1 MLTLLGE
8 CHLWSVRDELRIKST
23 DLGAFRYT
31 RNRELQQQNAELT
44 AIAKRDYTERRNGVT
59 VLKNS
64 RKAPG
69 RLKDNIKR
77 LEELLRSYKIVHTE
91 WRDAAQ
97 VLLLFANGIIAYISV
112 DAATGDILRMVY
124 EKYFVGKLASEVI
137 TDAFFTR
144 THIVLAYNTNQLT
157 VVHLQKPNT
166 RLQGPE
172 KISNMDPRI
181 FHVIIP
187 GPSER
192 KLSRHLIVNSSADLF
207 VIWTKSSQ
215 NEVYPWRPTIRDQDR
230 ANIHVFKL
238 KGMQIESVSYCWSE
252 NDPLSVDFLR
262 SAESQI
268 LTVEQKVSRKGE
280 ISAEVCTYEINAG
293 KMQRATV
300 TSIAMGTQI
309 CCHSFSPDQEKL
321 FLGSIDRKICLH
333 DLVQQVTKVTTRI
346 DIIPTQCAWHSDSS
360 IVMVANE
367 RAQFQCFDL
376 ALTPVGNQLQSEDV
390 TPLNLLDLSHYFTIQ
405 PTLLRIAFSHKPDL
419 TQRSLAYGQTDCLL
433 LLHFEQG
440 PLGCLRLFA
449 GAGMRGDIHNSG
461 LTADVLVDKYLSL
474 HQLEKAVNLLM
485 AINWETYGAMCLISL
500 HKIANYVFFRGE
512 AKRARVE
519 LLGKALKTFS
529 DELSEETKD
538 EFSDQVFDLK
548 RRFFFY
554 LLRKQ
559 MYAAAFEIAEDI
571 EDYDLFMDL
580 FNDTKTNVNLL
591 EFATA
596 AFSQAATILHE
607 EEGHGAVVVNGVPT
621 SNLSTNAD
629 YRSESACSQS
639 TYADL
644 QVVQRG
650 KLQHNNKYTKE
661 HLKNYV
667 PPLPSFK
674 SKVFNAEMIKINIPK
689 PELRT
694 ESTQDVI
701 RTRAP
706 PPPPPLP
713 ALRSLK
719 LLQNTTTTNATAVS
733 STLAELSMKSVS
745 DFNNTGMAL
754 SITPPVTLLPWQ
766 QQLPAD
772 AMTPNSINTTTNALL
787 PRLTTS
793 GSSSSAHTQ
802 LTVNSTQLQ
811 TINTTNNSN
820 ALHHATPAV
829 ITENSLPLQQKHM
842 QPLPPTALTPPSIAG
857 VSALQ
862 AGNYKPKY
870 YQHPLVSGT
879 IPPTLVV
886 TTNSEEQQKRLLQK
900 KPTASILSNSSTQQH
915 NGANLVNGGSGG
927 AFANGLNKELQSV
940 GGNSRNAATGEKN
953 KVKFSDTVQVAVV
966 PEIPRKEKPQLP
978 KRNGYSRP
986 LPRNITNPKKEL
998 ADSLPLCHPHDEYLK
1013 DFNPLSAAD
1022 ELPRPPVRSSNR
1034 EETSKSRKSNN
1045 TSQPAIKVVH
1055 FGVV

>member
-8 CHLWSVRDELRIKST
+8 CHLWSIRDEVRIKST

-31 RNRELQQQNAELT
+31 RNREAQQQNTELT
-44 AIAKRDYTERRNGVT
+44 ALAKRDYIERRNGVT

-77 LEELLRSYKIVHTE
+77 LEELLRSYKIVHSE

-97 VLLLFANGIIAYISV
+97 VLLLFANGIIAHICV

-144 THIVLAYNTNQLT
+144 SHIVLAYNTNQLT
-157 VVHLQKPNT
+157 VVHLQKPNA
-166 RLQGPE
+166 RPQGPE

-192 KLSRHLIVNSSADLF
+192 KLSRHLTVNSSADLF

-238 KGMQIESVSYCWSE
+238 KGIQIESVSYCWSE

-280 ISAEVCTYEINAG
+280 ISAEVCTYEIISG

-300 TSIAMGTQI
+300 TSITMGTQI
-309 CCHSFSPDQEKL
+309 CCHAFSPDQEKL
-321 FLGSIDRKICLH
+321 FLGSIDRKLCLH
-333 DLVQQVTKVTTRI
+333 DLVQQVTKVASQI
-346 DIIPTQCAWHSDSS
+346 DIIPTQCAWHPDSS

-419 TQRSLAYGQTDCLL
+419 SQHSLPYVQTDCLL
-433 LLHFEQG
+433 LLHFENG
-440 PLGCLRLFA
+440 PLGCMRLFA

-461 LTADVLVDKYLSL
+461 LTADVLIDKYLSL
-474 HQLEKAVNLLM
+474 NQLEKAVNLLM
-485 AINWETYGAMCLISL
+485 ALNWETYGAMCLISL
-500 HKIANYVFFRGE
+500 HKIANHVLYRGE
-512 AKRARVE
+512 AKRTRVE
-519 LLGKALKTFS
+519 LLGKALKTFT
-529 DELSEETKD
+529 DALSEETKD

-559 MYAAAFEIAEDI
+559 MFAEAFEVAEDI

-580 FNDTKTNVNLL
+580 FNVTKSNANLI
-591 EFATA
+591 EFSAA

-607 EEGHGAVVVNGVPT
+607 EEGHGNGVRGMPA
-621 SNLSTNAD
+621 SNLSLIVD

-639 TYADL
+639 TYSDL
-644 QVVQRG
+644 QIVQR
-650 KLQHNNKYTKE
+650 KKVQRSNYAKE

-674 SKVFNAEMIKINIPK
+674 SKIFSAEMIKINIPK
-689 PELRT
+689 PELRM
-694 ESTQDVI
+694 ENTQDI
-701 RTRAP
+701 LRTRPP

-713 ALRSLK
+713 SLRSIK
-719 LLQNTTTTNATAVS
+719 ISQNATSAAVAAS
-733 STLAELSMKSVS
+733 STLAELSMKSGS
-745 DFNNTGMAL
+745 DLNNTAMVHVAAP
-754 SITPPVTLLPWQ
+754 SVTLLPWQ

-772 AMTPNSINTTTNALL
+772 AKTPISMPAHTTTAML
-787 PRLTTS
+787 PRITTTS
-793 GSSSSAHTQ
+793 
-802 LTVNSTQLQ
+802 NSTHAQ
-811 TINTTNNSN
+811 THLPNN
-820 ALHHATPAV
+820 AATFVHHASPAV
-829 ITENSLPLQQKHM
+829 VAENSLPLPQKLTPIV
-842 QPLPPTALTPPSIAG
+842 QPAALTASTTG
-857 VSALQ
+857 NVSALQ
-862 AGNYKPKY
+862 SGVYKPKY

-879 IPPTLVV
+879 IPPTLVA
-886 TTNSEEQQKRLLQK
+886 TSEEHQKRLLQK
-900 KPTASILSNSSTQQH
+900 KPTASILSNSSTQQQQQ
-915 NGANLVNGGSGG
+915 NGGTMINGGNGTPLVNGMHKELHSGG
-927 AFANGLNKELQSV
+927 GNGGRS
-940 GGNSRNAATGEKN
+940 AAGEKN

-966 PEIPRKEKPQLP
+966 PEIPRKEKPQPP

-986 LPRNITNPKKEL
+986 LSRNITNPKKEL

-1013 DFNPLSAAD
+1013 DFNPLSAA
-1022 ELPRPPVRSSNR
+1022 EEMPRPQTKSSNR
-1034 EETSKSRKSNN
+1034 DEATKSRKSNSS
-1045 TSQPAIKVVH
+1045 SQPAIKVVH